1 VPRPR
6 WWLTGAGRSSSYGAP
21 FSMRFNPTDEA
32 HRGNSPMG
40 SSNGR
45 VDRSRACDGGRLAP
59 TFGDELQRSAG
70 DEIRLRG
77 GIVRCRRAVWCWLGA
92 AGSPTEQ
99 RRARV
104 AGRVSIFANQNSL

>member
-1 VPRPR
+1 
-6 WWLTGAGRSSSYGAP
+6 
-21 FSMRFNPTDEA
+21 
-32 HRGNSPMG
+32 MG
-40 SSNGR
+40 SSNGG
-45 VDRSRACDGGRLAP
+45 VDRSRACDGDRLAP

-77 GIVRCRRAVWCWLGA
+77 GIVRCRRAVWCWLSA